1 MNGLRHIPIPAPMRG
16 VTKPHLMLSMISR
29 GLARLTGRRR
39 ANERRAR
46 ERLQQLERL
55 EWELDQRVRE
65 VGEW

>member
-1 MNGLRHIPIPAPMRG
+1 
-16 VTKPHLMLSMISR
+16 MLSMIAR
-29 GLARLTGRRR
+29 GLARLTGMQR
-39 ANERRAR
+39 ANEERRAR

>member
-1 MNGLRHIPIPAPMRG
+1 
-16 VTKPHLMLSMISR
+16 MLSMISR
-29 GLARLTGRRR
+29 GLARLTGTQR

-55 EWELDQRVRE
+55 EWELDQCVRE